1 MTMPNL
7 AQLAPNLSAE
17 ERYKLIFSDLLGQL
31 DGEPAK
37 LSESELKAMLWF
49 ESKPMWQEYALH
61 TAMMRHASEIWI
73 IEIEKEKIRSYAFY
87 LYLNYQF
94 ERVVRDADIPK
105 EEKMKRF
112 DIVKKAVSDLHHAL
126 EGFYAYREAIPKLE
140 AVLYGVPFFSKTT
153 QASIALWF
161 GLIESTIRD
170 YNGMV
175 RELSAC
181 RDAKQFIK
189 PIVDDMESYLIRDA
203 VPSEVAVD
211 ELVDFI
217 KKTAESEVSSRN

>member
-1 MTMPNL
+1 MTPNL
-7 AQLAPNLSAE
+7 TKLAPSLSAE
-17 ERYKLIFSDLLGQL
+17 ERYKIVMSDLLAQL

-37 LSESELKAMLWF
+37 ISESELKAMLWF
-49 ESKPMWQEYALH
+49 ESKPMWREYALR

-73 IEIEKEKIRSYAFY
+73 IEIEKEKVRSYAFY
-87 LYLNYQF
+87 LHLVYQF
-94 ERVVRDADIPK
+94 EQVVRDVDIPK
-105 EEKMKRF
+105 EKKMKRF
-112 DIVKKAVSDLHHAL
+112 DILKKAVSDLHHAL

-140 AVLYGVPFFSKTT
+140 AVLYGIPFFSKAT

-181 RDAKQFIK
+181 HDAKRFIK
-189 PIVDDMESYLIRDA
+189 PITEDMESYLVKDA
-203 VPSEVAVD
+203 VPSEMAVD

-217 KKTAESEVSSRN
+217 KKTAEFEVRSRD